1 MLTVGLDIIT
11 PRLVLGKMNLQIAG
25 NIKVNHSKS
34 SSITY
39 HRSKPYY
46 HYLSIRIFT
55 NLTWHVELLYHPVCA
70 LAYRSWFQL
79 QMISQDHVRIQ
90 MSNIS
95 PYASTASNFSPMV
108 NETNQSPTFVLFM
121 YTLILLILK
130 QPAKKGGKQMFLIW
144 NQLCTFYPC
153 ITYCTFHPQ
162 SDCVELVPD
171 DSPYSLPTTGMHQN
185 NNFFV
190 YVVDDLNLSV
200 SNTDLKH
207 ECKMSVMFHLVTHHR
222 SWSTRKYVS
231 APVYLHL
238 YIYIYVYAN

>member
-130 QPAKKGGKQMFLIW
+130 QPAKKRGE
-144 NQLCTFYPC
+144 T
-153 ITYCTFHPQ
+153 
-162 SDCVELVPD
+162 DVPYMK
-171 DSPYSLPTTGMHQN
+171 PVMYI
-185 NNFFV
+185 
-190 YVVDDLNLSV
+190 LSV
-200 SNTDLKH
+200 H
-207 ECKMSVMFHLVTHHR
+207 HLLHFSSTKWLCGACARRFSLLLANHR
-222 SWSTRKYVS
+222 NASEQQLFCIRCRRFEFVS
-231 APVYLHL
+231 L
-238 YIYIYVYAN
+238 